1 MGFSDIFTSIAN
13 VATGGLAK
21 EIISKV
27 SEYFPPDMSAEQKAV
42 MELEIQKL
50 TFAREVAVDKAI
62 EAAEDSVNKRI
73 EIYEGTAKDLLAVP
87 IFGALMLF
95 LRGSQRT
102 IWGFATIYFDYEWL
116 VKNLQLSEQQQTAL
130 IIINLLVLG
139 FLFGERAVKNLA
151 PLITDMIAAK
161 KG

>member
-1 MGFSDIFTSIAN
+1 MGMSDIFTSIAN

-27 SEYFPPDMSAEQKAV
+27 SEYFPPDMTPEQKATV
-42 MELEIQKL
+42 ELELNKL
-50 TFAREVAVDKAI
+50 EFEREKATNNAI
-62 EAAEDSVNKRI
+62 EAAEDSINKRI
-73 EIYEGTAKDLLAVP
+73 EIYEGTAKDLLAIP
-87 IFGALMLF
+87 ILGAIILF

-102 IWGFATIYFDYEWL
+102 IWGFATIYFDYKWL
-116 VKNLQLSEQQQTAL
+116 VENLILSEQQQTAL

-151 PLITDMIAAK
+151 PLITDLLVAK